1 MFSEAEL
8 DHFQTLGFVTISG
21 LAQPDRCARMVEL
34 AQKALA
40 AEVGS
45 VEYEADVHYPGAPPS
60 RSAPGGHTI
69 RRLLQAYARDAS
81 FREWALDPGVVS
93 RLKQLLG
100 PRVVMPQAHHNC
112 IMTKQPRFSSD
123 TLWHQDIRYWSFA
136 RPDLISVWLA
146 LGPERPANGCL
157 YLLPGSHRMNF
168 DSEQL
173 DQATFL
179 RPELSANQAL
189 IAKKVAAELNTGDV
203 LFFHCRTLHA
213 ASRNQTDDT
222 KFSVVFT
229 YRATDNKPLPGTR
242 SSMSPE
248 LDIV

>member
-1 MFSEAEL
+1 MFNPAEL
-8 DHFQTLGFVTISG
+8 KHFQAEGYVIARG
-21 LAQPDRCARMVEL
+21 LAAADRCAAMKTL
-34 AQKALA
+34 AQQALA
-40 AEVGS
+40 VQAGPL
-45 VEYEADVHYPGAPPS
+45 EYEADVHYPGAPPS
-60 RSAPGGHTI
+60 RSAPGGRTI
-69 RRLLQAYARDAS
+69 RRLLQAHARDRL
-81 FREWALDPGVVS
+81 FRDWALDPVVVQ
-93 RLKQLLG
+93 RLKQILG
-100 PRVVMPQAHHNC
+100 SRIVMPQAHHNC

-157 YLLPGSHRMNF
+157 YLLPGSHHLHF
-168 DSEQL
+168 DAEQL

-179 RPELSANQAL
+179 RPELPANQAL

-203 LFFHCRTLHA
+203 LFFHCRTFHA

-222 KFSVVFT
+222 KFSLVFT